1 MINRLSGLII
11 FSFFLLIFSYVGSLN
26 YYLWLN
32 QSISFGEKIF
42 VGLFILFGFVV
53 FGIFIILLSSAH
65 CIKVTFAE
73 D

>member
-32 QSISFGEKIF
+32 QSISFGEKI
-42 VGLFILFGFVV
+42 VV